1 VPERLTARAAG
12 SDGGR
17 LLIPLTVVKRARTSR
32 VRPLVVLMSL
42 ALLLLLLAPGVA
54 AAGLKDRIAAAL
66 TRYRMGGSG
75 TSVAVY
81 DLTAKRSLYL
91 LRQDE
96 LRLPASN
103 EKLVTSAAALA
114 AWSATFRFSTQLF
127 IDAPGPGADGVVAG
141 DVYLRGLGDPT
152 LSTTGFQKRH
162 YPMETGDIHDF
173 VTGLQKLG
181 VTRISGRVVADDG
194 YFDAARSVATWRPSM
209 TAYCGPLSAL
219 TLNESFANGGG
230 YVADPSLAA
239 AGALTRQLRA
249 AGIRV
254 VHAPVR
260 GVAPITA
267 TLACT
272 ERSAALSRVL
282 AAMNKP
288 SDNFLA
294 EELLKGLGTGLGAG
308 GTTIAGADVAK
319 HFLRDIGVS
328 DGFRIRDGSGLS
340 YADRLTARAV
350 VKILGA
356 MAGRPDFAV
365 FRRSL
370 AVAGVDGTLKE
381 RMRGTAAAGN
391 VRAKTGTLNA
401 ASSLS
406 GYVTTASGHTL
417 SFSMLMNG
425 DPVPIDRAHAAQDAV
440 AVLLARSTP

>member
-1 VPERLTARAAG
+1 MPAARSPIVAGSFAARLLLRLTAMRRAHT
-12 SDGGR
+12 R
-17 LLIPLTVVKRARTSR
+17 RA
-32 VRPLVVLMSL
+32 RPLVVLTSL
-42 ALLLLLLAPGVA
+42 ALLLLLLAPGLA
-54 AAGLKDRIAAAL
+54 AAGLKDKITAAL
-66 TRYRMGGSG
+66 AHYGMGGSG

-81 DLTAKRSLYL
+81 DLTAKRSVYQ

-103 EKLVTSAAALA
+103 EKLVTSATALA
-114 AWSATFRFSTQLF
+114 RWTAAFRFSTQLF
-127 IDAPGPGADGVVAG
+127 IDAPGPDAGGIVDG

-152 LSTTGFQKRH
+152 LSTASFQSSH
-162 YPMETGDIHDF
+162 YRMETGDIHDF
-173 VTGLQKLG
+173 VTGLQDLG

-194 YFDAARSVATWRPSM
+194 YFDAVRSVTTWRPSM

-219 TLNESFANGGG
+219 TLNESFASGGG
-230 YVADPSLAA
+230 YVADPALAA
-239 AGALTRQLRA
+239 AGALTKQLRA

-254 VHAPVR
+254 AHAPVR

-267 TLACT
+267 TLAYT
-272 ERSAALSRVL
+272 ERSARLSRVL

-294 EELLKGLGTGLGAG
+294 EELLKGLGAGLGAG
-308 GTTIAGADVAK
+308 GTTIAGADVAEQ
-319 HFLRDIGVS
+319 FLRDIGVS

-340 YADRLTARAV
+340 YKDKLTSRTV
-350 VKILGA
+350 LKILGA
-356 MAGRPDFAV
+356 MALRPDFAV

-370 AVAGVDGTLKE
+370 AIAGVDGTLKD

-425 DPVPIDRAHAAQDAV
+425 DPVPISRAHAAQDAV

>member
-1 VPERLTARAAG
+1 VPAAGSLRGAGSVEGRLLLRLTAMRRAHT
-12 SDGGR
+12 GR
-17 LLIPLTVVKRARTSR
+17 A
-32 VRPLVVLMSL
+32 RPLVVLTSL
-42 ALLLLLLAPGVA
+42 ALLVLLLAPGVA
-54 AAGLKDRIAAAL
+54 AAGLKDKITAAL
-66 TRYRMGGSG
+66 VHYGMGGSG

-81 DLTAKRSLYL
+81 DLTAKRSLYQ
-91 LRQDE
+91 LRQDA

-103 EKLVTSAAALA
+103 EKLVTSATALA
-114 AWSATFRFSTQLF
+114 RWTAAFRFTTQLF
-127 IDAPGPGADGVVAG
+127 IDAPGPDAAGVVAG

-152 LSTTGFQKRH
+152 LSTASFQASH
-162 YPMETGDIHDF
+162 YRMETGDIHDF
-173 VTGLQKLG
+173 VTGLHDLG
-181 VTRISGRVVADDG
+181 VTRITGRVVADDG

-219 TLNESFANGGG
+219 TLNESFASGGG
-230 YVADPSLAA
+230 YAADPALAA
-239 AGALTRQLRA
+239 AGALTKRLRA

-254 VHAPVR
+254 AHASIR

-267 TLACT
+267 TLAYT
-272 ERSAALSRVL
+272 ERSAQLSRVL

-294 EELLKGLGTGLGAG
+294 EELLKGLGAGLGAG
-308 GTTIAGADVAK
+308 GTTAAGADVAEQ
-319 HFLRDIGVS
+319 FLRDIGVS
-328 DGFRIRDGSGLS
+328 DGFRLRDGSGLS
-340 YADRLTARAV
+340 YQDKLTAHTV
-350 VKILGA
+350 LKILGA
-356 MAGRPDFAV
+356 MARRPDFAV

-370 AVAGVDGTLKE
+370 AIAGVDGTLKD

-425 DPVPIDRAHAAQDAV
+425 DPVPPAQAHAAQDAV
-440 AVLLARSTP
+440 AVLLARATP

>member
-1 VPERLTARAAG
+1 MN
-12 SDGGR
+12 
-17 LLIPLTVVKRARTSR
+17 IARTSR
-32 VRPLVVLMSL
+32 ARPLVVLTSL
-42 ALLLLLLAPGVA
+42 ALLLLLLVPSVA
-54 AAGLKDRIAAAL
+54 TAGLRGRITATL
-66 TRYRMGGSG
+66 SRYGMGGSG

-81 DLTAKRSLYL
+81 DLTARRSVYQ

-96 LRLPASN
+96 PRLPASN

-114 AWSATFRFSTQLF
+114 GWTAAFRFSTELF
-127 IDAPGPGADGVVAG
+127 IDAPGPDANGVVDG

-152 LSTTGFQKRH
+152 LSTESFQKRH
-162 YPMETGDIHDF
+162 YGMETGDIHDL
-173 VTGLQKLG
+173 VVGLQDLG
-181 VTRISGRVVADDG
+181 VTRVTGRVIADDG
-194 YFDAARSVATWRPSM
+194 YFDAARGVANWRPSV

-219 TLNESFANGGG
+219 TLNESFASHGG

-239 AGALTRQLRA
+239 ASALTKQLRA

-254 VHAPVR
+254 AHAPLR

-272 ERSAALSRVL
+272 ERSAPLGRVL

-294 EELLKGLGTGLGAG
+294 EELLKGLGAGLGGAG
-308 GTTIAGADVAK
+308 STRAGADVAED
-319 HFLRDIGVS
+319 FLRSIGVS
-328 DGFRIRDGSGLS
+328 DGVRVRDGSGLS
-340 YADRLTARAV
+340 YQDRLTARAV
-350 VKILGA
+350 LKILGA
-356 MAGRPDFAV
+356 MAKRPDFPV

-370 AVAGVDGTLKE
+370 AIAGVDGTLKD

-391 VRAKTGTLNA
+391 VRAKTGTLNV

-406 GYVTTASGHTL
+406 GYVTSANGHTL
-417 SFSMLMNG
+417 TFSLLMNG
-425 DPVPIDRAHAAQDAV
+425 GSVPSDRAHAAQDAV